1 MDINLSKLGY
11 DFLSKPLVIGGRA
24 MEYYNLRLSGKD
36 VDLIITNEDY
46 EQLVKKYPDS
56 KKEVWGDYGITLDN
70 FEIWKSIF
78 LYDYDFYSKGAIEED
93 SYFVI
98 SLEKLLFIKALVA
111 KEKKQ
116 YEDLLLV
123 AEEIIKRKYRD
134 KLTTLSKESAYY
146 KQIEDWL
153 NKSLKKK

>member
-56 KKEVWGDYGITLDN
+56 KKEV
-70 FEIWKSIF
+70 
-78 LYDYDFYSKGAIEED
+78 
-93 SYFVI
+93 
-98 SLEKLLFIKALVA
+98 
-111 KEKKQ
+111 
-116 YEDLLLV
+116 
-123 AEEIIKRKYRD
+123 
-134 KLTTLSKESAYY
+134 
-146 KQIEDWL
+146 
-153 NKSLKKK
+153 